1 MRASISSITIGL
13 VTESTA
19 PASSPRAMCSVSA
32 SPVMKITGT
41 LARPASRLRRRQV
54 SNPSMPGIT
63 ASSSTMSGVIWSTM
77 RIAAAPSSATI
88 TVIPALS
95 SASVSSRSVSGESST
110 TSATSRF
117 FDSVL
122 IRMQRLQCG
131 HVLVEIEAV
140 DQRPHFRDE
149 VGMFRM
155 LAADLVQLQLDA
167 LDVAD
172 LTEPDQRLDVPY
184 RRPRATLR
192 LPQRHSEL
200 VRAILP
206 FKLKELTDCFQ
217 EARNVDWLHQIAVV
231 EGLRQRRAV
240 SLERAGRHHQDACLM
255 MTVRAQR
262 LRDGPAVHAR
272 HGDVEQEQVRPA
284 MLRQRE
290 ASGTVGRAEQD
301 EAERR

>member
-1 MRASISSITIGL
+1 
-13 VTESTA
+13 
-19 PASSPRAMCSVSA
+19 MCSVSA
-32 SPVMKITGT
+32 HPVMKITGT

-149 VGMFRM
+149 VGMFRV
-155 LAADLVQLQLDA
+155 LTADLVQLQLDS

-172 LTEPDQRLDVPY
+172 LTEPDQSLDVSY
-184 RRPRATLR
+184 RRPRAALR
-192 LPQRHSEL
+192 PPQRHRDL
-200 VRAILP
+200 LRAVLP
-206 FKLKELTDCFQ
+206 FDLEKLADTFQ
-217 EARNVDWLHQIAVV
+217 KPGNIDRLHQVAVV
-231 EGLRQRRAV
+231 ERLCQRCAV
-240 SLERAGRHHQDACLM
+240 RLERAGRHHQDARLM
-255 MTVRAQR
+255 VAVRAQR
-262 LRDGPAVHAR
+262 LRHRPAVHAR
-272 HGDVEQEQVRPA
+272 HGDIEQEQIRPA
-284 MLRQRE
+284 VL
-290 ASGTVGRAEQD
+290 G
-301 EAERR
+301 